1 MSLGGQTTFTHTH
14 TVCSCLPLSNSTR
27 ISSHTRHSL
36 RLKSLDL
43 NSGYADV
50 SLIRGAF
57 AFMQITVYLLCTQT
71 SSGRRAQIGP
81 RRFEVC
87 L

>member
-14 TVCSCLPLSNSTR
+14 SLPLSNSSR

-50 SLIRGAF
+50 FLIRGAF
-57 AFMQITVYLLCTQT
+57 AFMQITACLLCTQT